1 MYKRQNRYR
10 LSTSFQEKI
19 FQFSYGY
26 LTHEKFTDV
35 LKLFQSEADKHYFTY
50 ESEAN
55 LLRIISNMFDKAS
68 MLSDCIRYPHYAE
81 ILTAAASNSNYLT
94 DILVRNPEF
103 FYSIVN
109 PSDLKNPLDEE
120 IFLQRIKS
128 RTDGLKSFPSKLHA
142 LRTIKRNEMLKI
154 GMKDILSQDDLNSIT
169 SQLTVL
175 AKTISSHLFELCY
188 EEIKTRR
195 GIKNLKSSYCIL
207 SLGKLGGRELNY
219 SSDIDL
225 IIFYNNNQQLSDTKT
240 YEEFLTEVTHLFI
253 ESISSHSADGFL
265 YRVDFRLRPDGKNS
279 PLCRS
284 FNEYI
289 NYYESKGEDWER
301 QMLIKADH
309 LGGSKDLYHR
319 FMNYLSAFIF
329 PSSFRKSPTEQ
340 IKKLKF
346 NIEKNIGDS
355 ENIKLQSGGIRD
367 IEFSV
372 QALQLLNGG
381 RIKSLR
387 SGHTLNAI
395 EILEK
400 EKLLSSKEA
409 ETFSSSYKLYRKI
422 EHFLQ
427 LMNDKQTHTIPSEG
441 ELLNKLVHYCGYK
454 DEASFR
460 KDLDARKKQVQ
471 KIYNS
476 IVGIEKKPQTVAD
489 FSSIRFTNKSKAS
502 ADLNFLRDGKGLFGN
517 KQFGVSTIESF
528 EAIEKS
534 LNEYLSGSG
543 HPDLV
548 LYNFARIIR
557 SSRIP
562 SIWYKTFHNKKLFFS
577 FLKICE
583 MSQKSADLL
592 SSKEDLQE
600 FFITKKVFEKISH
613 NALSSLTIEQLTLM
627 LSVGLTLGK
636 ISSEKISENLTQYYT
651 DKIISKSESQITHR
665 LSSEKFFI
673 ASLGSFGTNEMNFN
687 SDIDLLFVTDI
698 IPSKINTEK
707 IFNNYLSA
715 LKTELFPVEVDCRL
729 KPEGKN
735 SPVVLTIDLYNK
747 YLDER
752 VRVWELQAL
761 TKINLLYGSKT
772 LFKNF
777 ISLVEKRM
785 KTEIQDSIK
794 TEIIEMR
801 KKVISS
807 GISSGNNYN
816 IKKGTGGIVDI
827 EFLIQF
833 FILCQPVLYKKTN
846 GKNIINILDQLDDK
860 IISSEDRIILKQN
873 YSFLKNL
880 LIVNQ
885 NLFNTRNNL
894 VSGDSNKLSQLASC
908 LQFESGQKLN
918 SLIDSV
924 FKQNKNLFEKYV
936 MRG

>member
-1 MYKRQNRYR
+1 MHKRQNRYR
-10 LSTSFQEKI
+10 LSTSFQENI

-26 LTHEKFTDV
+26 LPHEKFTDV
-35 LKLFQSEADKHYFTY
+35 LKLFQSETDKHFFTY

-68 MLSDCIRYPHYAE
+68 MISDCIRYPHYAE
-81 ILTAAASNSNYLT
+81 ILAAAASNSNYLT

-109 PSDLKNPLDEE
+109 PSELKNPLEEE
-120 IFLQRIKS
+120 IFLQKIKS
-128 RTDGLKSFPSKLHA
+128 RTDSLKSFPSKLHA

-154 GMKDILSQDDLNSIT
+154 GMKDILGQDDLNSIT

-225 IIFYNNNQQLSDTKT
+225 IIFYDNNQQLSDTKT

-329 PSSFRKSPTEQ
+329 PSSFRISPTEQ

-346 NIEKNIGDS
+346 NIEKNIGNV

-387 SGHTLNAI
+387 TGHTLNAI
-395 EILEK
+395 EVLEK
-400 EKLLSSKEA
+400 EKLLTSKEA

-460 KDLDARKKQVQ
+460 RDLDAKKKQVQ

-476 IVGIEKKPQTVAD
+476 IIGIEKEQQNISD
-489 FSSIRFTNKSKAS
+489 ISSIRFTNKSKALT
-502 ADLNFLRDGKGLFGN
+502 DLNFLRDGKGLFGN

-528 EAIEKS
+528 EAVEKS
-534 LNEYLSGSG
+534 LIEYLNGSG
-543 HPDLV
+543 QPDLI

-562 SIWYKTFHNKKLFFS
+562 SIWYKAFRDKKLFFS
-577 FLKICE
+577 FLKVCVV
-583 MSQKSADLL
+583 SQKSADML
-592 SSKEDLQE
+592 SSKEELQE
-600 FFITKKVFEKISH
+600 FFLTKKVFEKISEK
-613 NALSSLTIEQLTLM
+613 SLANYTPEQLLFV
-627 LSVGLTLGK
+627 LSVGFALDKINADK
-636 ISSEKISENLTQYYT
+636 ISKHLSGYYSA
-651 DKIISKSESQITHR
+651 KIITKSKSLIEPK
-665 LSSEKFFI
+665 LSSDKFFI
-673 ASLGSFGTNEMNFN
+673 ASLGSLGTTEMNFN
-687 SDIDLLFVTDI
+687 SDIDLLFVTDKF
-698 IPSKINTEK
+698 PSRINTEK
-707 IFNNYLSA
+707 IFNNFLSA
-715 LKTELFPVEVDCRL
+715 LKTDLFPVEVDCRL

-735 SPVVLTIDLYNK
+735 SPVVLTIEQYNK
-747 YLDER
+747 YLSDR

-761 TKINLLYGSKT
+761 TKINFLYGSKA
-772 LFKNF
+772 LFKDF
-777 ISLVEKRM
+777 ISLVEKRI
-785 KTEIQDSIK
+785 KIESSDSIK
-794 TEIIEMR
+794 TAIIEMR

-807 GISSGNNYN
+807 GISSGKNYN

-833 FILCQPVLYKKTN
+833 FILCQPVLYKKN
-846 GKNIINILDQLDDK
+846 YGKNVIRMIDSIEEK
-860 IISSEDRIILKQN
+860 IISPEDKIVVKQN
-873 YSFLKNL
+873 YLFLKNL
-880 LIVNQ
+880 LMTNQ
-885 NLFNTRNNL
+885 NLFNTRNNI
-894 VSGDSNKLSQLASC
+894 VSGDPHKLSQLASC
-908 LQFESGQKLN
+908 LQYESGQKLN
-918 SLIDSV
+918 VHIDSV

-936 MRG
+936 MRD